1 MGVFDFGATLSG
13 VGDLINQVRNH
24 HRRGFIARQARSA
37 KHQQRVVGP
46 WKIRVVGHHFLDSGF
61 GHSLGMTTGFHGI
74 RDACDAAKLLIVA
87 TSRALIA

>member
-1 MGVFDFGATLSG
+1 
-13 VGDLINQVRNH
+13 
-24 HRRGFIARQARSA
+24 
-37 KHQQRVVGP
+37 VVGP